1 MRSPFSTLFGIAVN
15 YSIHDIEVISLGFF
29 LFQFC
34 YIMEGSKD
42 VALVNVDDIRAALAT
57 EKNQSVIN
65 ALKLVLGGMDNND
78 GNG

>member
-1 MRSPFSTLFGIAVN
+1 
-15 YSIHDIEVISLGFF
+15 
-29 LFQFC
+29 
-34 YIMEGSKD
+34 MEGSKD